1 MNTNHIEWYIVEGNI
16 GSGKST
22 FCKKFSLNNPDAEV
36 HLEPVD
42 EWINMKDNN
51 TQKNLLQYF
60 YDDQERWSYSFQSYA
75 FITRINCITKPT
87 DKKLKVVERSI
98 FTDRNVFAKA
108 LYETNKMSNI
118 EWKMYNKWFDWL
130 VLDLINKIGEP
141 AGIIY
146 LRCQPEISYERLKI
160 RSRNEESSVPLDYL
174 EKLHNYHDEW
184 LLNNKNTIV
193 IDVNKDFEN
202 DPIESNKI
210 FEQINNFINNKNK
223 TKIEYSSEY

>member
-1 MNTNHIEWYIVEGNI
+1 MNTNNIKWYIVEGNI

-22 FCKKFSLNNPDAEV
+22 FCKKFLDNNSDMEV

-42 EWINMKDNN
+42 EWINMKDDI
-51 TQKNLLQYF
+51 THKNLLQYF

-75 FITRINCITKPT
+75 FITRINCVTKPT
-87 DKKLKVVERSI
+87 VKKGKLVERSI

-108 LYETNKMSNI
+108 LYETGKMSNI

-130 VLDLINKIGEP
+130 VQDLINKIGEP

-146 LRCQPEISYERLKI
+146 LRCKPEVSYERLKI
-160 RSRNEESSVPLDYL
+160 RSRNEEASVPLEYL
-174 EKLHNYHDEW
+174 KKLHDYHDQW
-184 LLNNKNTIV
+184 LLDNKNAIV

-202 DPIESNKI
+202 NQEECDKI
-210 FEQINNFINNKNK
+210 FSQINNFINNKNNID
-223 TKIEYSSEY
+223 TEHSSEY

>member
-42 EWINMKDNN
+42 EWINIKDDK

-87 DKKLKVVERSI
+87 DKKLKIVERSI

-108 LYETNKMSNI
+108 LYETGKMSNI

-160 RSRNEESSVPLDYL
+160 RSR
-174 EKLHNYHDEW
+174 K
-184 LLNNKNTIV
+184 TIS
-193 IDVNKDFEN
+193 I
-202 DPIESNKI
+202 
-210 FEQINNFINNKNK
+210 
-223 TKIEYSSEY
+223 

>member
-1 MNTNHIEWYIVEGNI
+1 MNTNHMVWYIVEGNI

-22 FCKKFSLNNPDAEV
+22 FCKKFSQNNPDTEV

-42 EWINMKDNN
+42 EWINMKDDK

-87 DKKLKVVERSI
+87 DKKLKIVERSI

-108 LYETNKMSNI
+108 LYETGKMSNI

-160 RSRNEESSVPLDYL
+160 RSRNEEASVPLEYL

-202 DPIESNKI
+202 DQIESNKI
-210 FEQINNFINNKNK
+210 FEQINNFINNKNN